1 MTQERPN
8 SREIPKEPPVPA
20 LTDEQIAVM
29 TEAAFMEEVIDTPKC
44 DVMFVFSGTHPG
56 HWETAIA
63 AYKDGLAPRIIV
75 TGGFGKPDGRD
86 PAGRSEAEV
95 IAQHLLEA
103 GIPRE
108 AMLLETRS
116 RNSLE
121 NVLFAKELFDFADI
135 RSILF
140 VCKSHAA
147 GRQYRTLK
155 KHLPPGITYIPA
167 TFDTVYN
174 GIRINRHTWAETE
187 IGRSRVYGE
196 YLRILRYGERGDI
209 ERLED
214 RLIIPF
220 ADS

>member
-1 MTQERPN
+1 MT

-20 LTDEQIAVM
+20 LTDEQIAIM
-29 TEAAFMEEVIDTPKC
+29 TEAVFLEEACVRTRC

-56 HWETAIA
+56 HWVTAIA

-75 TGGFGKPDGRD
+75 TGGSGKPDGRE
-86 PAGRSEAEV
+86 PAGRSEAEA

-103 GIPRE
+103 CIPRE

-116 RNSLE
+116 RNSPE
-121 NVLFAKELFDFADI
+121 NVLFAKELFDFAAI
-135 RSILF
+135 SSVLF

-155 KHLPPGITYIPA
+155 KHLPSGTTYIPA
-167 TFDTVYN
+167 TFDTVYH
-174 GIRINRHTWAETE
+174 GIRIDRRTWADTET
-187 IGRSRVYGE
+187 GRSRVYGE
-196 YLRILRYGERGDI
+196 YLRLLRYGQRGDI

-214 RLIIPF
+214 RLILPL